1 MRGFPP
7 LGGLFELS
15 SGFKHA
21 DFTLC
26 LYQRHTRQEETGG
39 DREGQREGER
49 GRESKR
55 EKERK
60 GERER
65 EQEKEGDRLR
75 EKETEGERRRG
86 KEMVEGPGCTL
97 NGEKISSR
105 VKKGQKVLQITGT
118 GNHGAGAQG
127 DVFGCFG
134 GCEYTGVQTLGKE
147 LFLYF
152 GGRALRLHFGMDG
165 SMRINA
171 TEKRDSRGNPPS
183 VIISLTE
190 DTLMFFSTTAEI
202 RFSEDCSKKVCLM
215 ARLDVCSPSFSV
227 CAVVEAVCR
236 ESSRSVCDV
245 LLDQSVLPG
254 VGNIIKNEALFL
266 TALNPAVR
274 VNQLK
279 VELVQ
284 HLVKMTREFSLLF
297 YQCRKRG
304 AALSKHCK
312 VYKRSSCGQ
321 CRCAVTTCRL
331 GSDNRMTYFCSRC
344 QTEDPSEIDIS
355 KLPPLNTLPRWTSQ
369 KSVQDVDQVAT
380 KEEEEWSCDLCTL
393 INRPIV
399 KFCEACMSPRPP
411 GHTDA
416 AVKDP
421 FFTALIRFPH
431 NTFSKP
437 QQEVKLQCRAA
448 FGNTTLVLS
457 DLSPAPST
465 PPSLTTNRRSSAGP
479 GGDSNTAG
487 IGTQPTGALIS
498 KRPSPGFPS
507 IPSKRRKTES
517 KHLTGGDRI
526 QSASS
531 DTTSLPTMP
540 CCTTHLR
547 PSVLRVVTK
556 EGENKGR
563 HFYTCALPQGAQCNF
578 FQWADL
584 HFPTC
589 HHVKR
594 TLMRTVLK
602 LGPNNGRRFYVCPLK
617 PGKQCEFFQ
626 WAE

>member
-202 RFSEDCSKKVCLM
+202 RFSEDCSKK
-215 ARLDVCSPSFSV
+215 
-227 CAVVEAVCR
+227 
-236 ESSRSVCDV
+236 
-245 LLDQSVLPG
+245 
-254 VGNIIKNEALFL
+254 
-266 TALNPAVR
+266 

-531 DTTSLPTMP
+531 SDTTSLPTMP